1 MGLESKYQAECVRTF
16 LWKRYMFIDPVKGD
30 GNCLFNAVIQE
41 LEFDTPEDKHF
52 YTSDR
57 LRRQVVAFFTGR
69 KEEYVDWIRT
79 QIRNIYGWSDRYS
92 KSEPGPFSVKTYLKH
107 ILEDGKWGDIIVLY
121 LLAAMWGIRITV
133 IRGDACVQLNI
144 RHNEDL
150 INADLILLY
159 NGMEISG
166 HYTGVVRLD
175 QTKLKCASIKKT
187 AKFDYRMD
195 KNEMDQK
202 FHNLQST
209 EVVVKSDRLAT
220 LVAKEVEYD
229 DLMKMYDEMKRKY
242 KIKNKKLKQKRK
254 LIRNMRRLLGK
265 DKNGGDDDDTDDED
279 ADEEDIDDNTVE
291 TEETEPEVPQNIPQ
305 ISQGDVTC
313 ELCDR
318 KLPGTH
324 SLRKHMDKMHKGKAK
339 YKCTKCKKVFITYQG
354 KKNCELKH
362 EGRPKPY
369 QCSVGDC
376 EVRFLNRR
384 SQKKHELEQHG
395 ARVLEKKFKCNYG
408 NCVYK
413 SHIKSN
419 LVQHEKGCKFNFNK
433 KEYKCELCGKGKFY
447 LYKKVQE
454 HKRKEHKGY
463 K

>member
-1 MGLESKYQAECVRTF
+1 M
-16 LWKRYMFIDPVKGD
+16 
-30 GNCLFNAVIQE
+30 
-41 LEFDTPEDKHF
+41 
-52 YTSDR
+52 
-57 LRRQVVAFFTGR
+57 
-69 KEEYVDWIRT
+69 
-79 QIRNIYGWSDRYS
+79 
-92 KSEPGPFSVKTYLKH
+92 
-107 ILEDGKWGDIIVLY
+107 
-121 LLAAMWGIRITV
+121 
-133 IRGDACVQLNI
+133 
-144 RHNEDL
+144 
-150 INADLILLY
+150 
-159 NGMEISG
+159 
-166 HYTGVVRLD
+166 
-175 QTKLKCASIKKT
+175 
-187 AKFDYRMD
+187 
-195 KNEMDQK
+195 
-202 FHNLQST
+202 
-209 EVVVKSDRLAT
+209 VKSDRLAT

-279 ADEEDIDDNTVE
+279 ADEEDIDDHTVE

-384 SQKKHELEQHG
+384 SQKKMNLNSMVHMFW
-395 ARVLEKKFKCNYG
+395 R
-408 NCVYK
+408 K
-413 SHIKSN
+413 SSSVIMEIVFIKVILS
-419 LVQHEKGCKFNFNK
+419 QI
-433 KEYKCELCGKGKFY
+433 
-447 LYKKVQE
+447 
-454 HKRKEHKGY
+454 
-463 K
+463 